1 MMMKAVREIYEN
13 APESIQIKIPDS
25 LRHRRVEVLLIEL
38 DGASEAV
45 DANGWPVGFF
55 ERTAGCLADDPIE
68 RAPQGDYQV
77 CEEFQ

>member
-1 MMMKAVREIYEN
+1 MMMNAIREIYEK
-13 APESIQIKIPDS
+13 APETIQITIPDS

-55 ERTAGCLADDPIE
+55 EQTFGSIPDFPE
-68 RAPQGDYQV
+68 REPQGEYEQR
-77 CEEFQ
+77 EKLS